1 MASEPSQ
8 REQLEQ
14 VARVIATNNR
24 LSHDWED
31 FMEAAQALAQ
41 AGLVELVDPMAHDGA
56 EPVYFTTHE
65 ERPGDFGPW

>member
-1 MASEPSQ
+1 VATQASQ
-8 REQLEQ
+8 REQLEE

-31 FMEAAQALAQ
+31 FVEAARALVHAR
-41 AGLVELVDPMAHDGA
+41 LVELVDPMAHDGA
-56 EPVYFTTHE
+56 EPVHFVVHE